1 MKPSPY
7 TTDVTTS
14 RVLVFVESEPVSNRY
29 SQFELTEE
37 QYLSLLKHL
46 ELYCPHVEEGE
57 FLVPL
62 KEVEIT
68 LPDTPAH
75 L

>member
-1 MKPSPY
+1 M
-7 TTDVTTS
+7 
-14 RVLVFVESEPVSNRY
+14 RVLVFVEPVSNRY

-37 QYLSLLKHL
+37 QYIDLLNYL
-46 ELYCPHVEEGE
+46 EKNCPHVDDA
-57 FLVPL
+57 FMLPL
-62 KEVEIT
+62 KEAEIT